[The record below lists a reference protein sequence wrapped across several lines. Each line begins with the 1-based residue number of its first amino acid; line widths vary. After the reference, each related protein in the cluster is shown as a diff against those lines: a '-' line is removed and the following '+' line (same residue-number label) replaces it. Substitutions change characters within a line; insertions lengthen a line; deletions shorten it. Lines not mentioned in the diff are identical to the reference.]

1 MYNDYTNTR
10 LRVSFR
16 SAFRF
21 RGASLAVLALSA
33 LAAAPALGA
42 SVRVA
47 AGQDPSEVS
56 SFALNFGEF
65 GGVASALIARTDFEL
80 EIDTAARTARFN
92 RYDQDID
99 PLMLPGG
106 ISTGNIRV
114 EVVPNSS
121 TGAFNPA
128 TGEFATSEVYA
139 IHFDGDLS
147 AFNLHSPVLLES
159 NSSGI
164 VALEIES
171 GGSVVMEWSG
181 GSELAN
187 PFDPTTLIPFTYT
200 CVVNAA
206 FAAAPTNMLE
216 LNLKPYVLNLTLPQG
231 LENSLIRKLDMASEQ
246 IGAGRVP
253 GAIRSLRAFINKVE
267 AQQGKKI
274 GQADADALIASAEAT
289 ITLLLEGD
297 LGNAGSSISSLPSK
311 RAGR

>member
-1 MYNDYTNTR
+1 
-10 LRVSFR
+10 
-16 SAFRF
+16 
-21 RGASLAVLALSA
+21 LSA

-42 SVRVA
+42 PVRVA

-56 SFALNFGEF
+56 SFALDFGGF

-106 ISTGNIRV
+106 ISTGNIHV

-121 TGAFNPA
+121 SGTFNPA

-159 NSSGI
+159 NSSGT
-164 VALEIES
+164 VALATES

-200 CVVNAA
+200 CEINAA

-231 LENSLIRKLDMASEQ
+231 LENSLIRKLDKASEQ
-246 IGAGRVP
+246 ISAGLEP
-253 GAIRSLRAFINKVE
+253 GAIRSLGAFINKVE

-274 GQADADALIASAEAT
+274 EQADADSLIASAEAT
-289 ITLLLEGD
+289 IALVLESN
-297 LGNAGSSISSLPSK
+297 LVNSGSSINSLPHK
-311 RAGR
+311 RAGRQ